1 MLQRSTDTI
10 VNQVSAMKTMVNEFS
25 EYARAPSANLSNLN
39 LNKLIKDVSALYDT
53 ASTEQTHAQAKITYQ
68 LAADLPDTKGDATML
83 RQVLHNLMQNAQDA
97 LKQTDNPTILVQ
109 TSFDEANIKLVV
121 KDNGQ
126 GFPADLLSHAFEPYV
141 TTKAHGTGLGLA
153 IVKKMIEE
161 HQGQI
166 KIENNVTGG
175 ASITILLPINKIMWQ
190 NLMLSKK

>member
-1 MLQRSTDTI
+1 M
-10 VNQVSAMKTMVNEFS
+10 
-25 EYARAPSANLSNLN
+25 
-39 LNKLIKDVSALYDT
+39 
-53 ASTEQTHAQAKITYQ
+53 
-68 LAADLPDTKGDATML
+68 
-83 RQVLHNLMQNAQDA
+83 
-97 LKQTDNPTILVQ
+97 
-109 TSFDEANIKLVV
+109 V